1 MIKYKTIDI
10 STEKGIKQAEK
21 LKEKGWSI
29 SSTGFFTIQFYKRF

>member
-21 LKEKGWSI
+21 LKEKSWS